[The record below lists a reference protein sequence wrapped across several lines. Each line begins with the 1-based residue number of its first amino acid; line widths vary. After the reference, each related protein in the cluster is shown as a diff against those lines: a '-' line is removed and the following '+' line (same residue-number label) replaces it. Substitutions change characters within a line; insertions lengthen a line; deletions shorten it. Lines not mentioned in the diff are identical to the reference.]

1 MSERIKILQTIRQG
15 KIGGGERH
23 VIDLVET
30 LDKSVFEPIVLSFT
44 DGEMISHLKKIGIEV
59 HVIHT
64 EKGFDYKGLAE
75 FIDKAENTEKY
86 ISLAYNQ
93 GRAEMLEEKIANDNN
108 EQFSRTPKRSD
119 SSEVKTVDDLI
130 EFV

>member
-1 MSERIKILQTIRQG
+1 
-15 KIGGGERH
+15 
-23 VIDLVET
+23 
-30 LDKSVFEPIVLSFT
+30 
-44 DGEMISHLKKIGIEV
+44 MISNATDVNNFIAGKFR
-59 HVIHT
+59 T
-64 EKGFDYKGLAE
+64 EKGFDYRGLAE

-119 SSEVKTVDDLI
+119 SSEAKTVDDLI
-130 EFV
+130 EFI